1 MSEPLTMLTRVKN
14 SLSAAEARRVALAA
28 QGFARP
34 RPATAGTRQLN
45 AALARMATL
54 QIDSVNVFA
63 RSHYMP
69 LFSRVGAYDTAAL
82 DRLLFARRPPY
93 VEYWAHVAAFIPA
106 ADWALFD
113 FRMTAM
119 RAKYGS
125 QPGGWFDTHR
135 DIVDWVRAE
144 LADRGPLRPAQIEHD
159 AKKGA
164 RGPWWDWDV
173 VKHALEQMWLFGE
186 VAIAGRRGFE
196 RRYALAEHVIPRD
209 VLDNPVPRDEAVRE
223 LVRRATRA
231 YGVATAA
238 DVADYWRIADRKAVL
253 AALSDLTDAGE
264 VHPVTV
270 EGWTTAGRPAKA
282 WLHSE
287 AAVPRRVD
295 AAAILTPFDPVVWFR
310 DRAERLFGF
319 EYRIEIYT
327 PAPQRRYGYYSLP
340 VLVGDDIVGR
350 VDLKADRA
358 ASTLLVQSAWW
369 EHGRPADA
377 SERLADELRL
387 AAAWQGLESIS
398 VSRWGDA
405 TDDLARVL
413 PEAARHDAGPGT
425 PVPLGADEPDGLEAD
440 GLEADGLDAGSLE
453 PEGAALPS

>member
-1 MSEPLTMLTRVKN
+1 MRS

-34 RPATAGTRQLN
+34 RPAAAGTRQLN

-69 LFSRVGAYDTAAL
+69 LFSRVGAYDQAAL
-82 DRLLFARRPPY
+82 DRLLFARRPAY

-106 ADWALFD
+106 ADWGLFD
-113 FRMTAM
+113 FRMAAM
-119 RAKYGS
+119 RAKY
-125 QPGGWFDTHR
+125 QAPGGWFDTHR
-135 DIVDWVRAE
+135 DIVEWVRAE

-159 AKKGA
+159 AKQGA

-173 VKHALEQMWLFGE
+173 VKHALEHLWLFGE

-196 RRYALAEHVIPRD
+196 RRYALAEQVIPAH
-209 VLDNPVPRDEAVRE
+209 VLAAPVPKDDAIRE
-223 LVRRATRA
+223 LVRRAARA
-231 YGVATAA
+231 YGIATAA
-238 DVADYWRIADRKAVL
+238 DIADYWRIADRKAVIATL
-253 AALSDLTDAGE
+253 GDLVDAGE
-264 VHPVTV
+264 LRPVTV
-270 EGWTTAGRPAKA
+270 DGWKSAGRPAKA
-282 WLHSE
+282 WLHDE
-287 AAVPRRVD
+287 AVIPRRID

-310 DRAERLFGF
+310 DRAQRLFDF

-327 PAPQRRYGYYSLP
+327 PAPRRRYGYYSLP
-340 VLVGDDIVGR
+340 VLLGDDIVGR

-358 ASTLLVQSAWW
+358 RSTLLVQSAWW

-377 SERLADELRL
+377 AARLADELRL
-387 AAAWQGLESIS
+387 AAAWQGLEEIS

-405 TDDLARVL
+405 ADDLAGAL
-413 PEAARHDAGPGT
+413 PEAGRHDAGPAA
-425 PVPLGADEPDGLEAD
+425 PVALGADEPDDDIGLELE
-440 GLEADGLDAGSLE
+440 GLAS
-453 PEGAALPS
+453 

>member
-1 MSEPLTMLTRVKN
+1 MSEARATLARVKS

-28 QGFARP
+28 QGFGRP
-34 RPATAGTRQLN
+34 RPTAAGTRQLN
-45 AALARMATL
+45 GALARMATL

-82 DRLLFARRPPY
+82 DRLLFARRSPY

-106 ADWALFD
+106 EDWGLFD
-113 FRMTAM
+113 FRMQAM

-125 QPGGWFDTHR
+125 KPGGWFDANR

-159 AKKGA
+159 AKQSA

-173 VKHALEQMWLFGE
+173 VKQALEHLWMFGE

-196 RRYALAEHVIPRD
+196 RRYGLAEQVIPRH
-209 VLDNPVPRDEAVRE
+209 VLEAPVPRDEAVRE
-223 LVRRATRA
+223 LTRRATRA

-238 DVADYWRIADRKAVL
+238 DIADYWRIADRKAVT
-253 AALSDLTDAGE
+253 AALDDLVDAGE
-264 VHPVTV
+264 LYPITV

-282 WLHSE
+282 WLH
-287 AAVPRRVD
+287 ADAVVPRKID
-295 AAAILTPFDPVVWFR
+295 AAAILTPIDPVVWFR
-310 DRAERLFGF
+310 DRAKRLFDF

-327 PAPQRRYGYYSLP
+327 PAPRRRFGYYSLP
-340 VLVGDDIVGR
+340 VLIGDDIVGR

-358 ASTLLVQSAWW
+358 ASRLLVQSAWW
-369 EHGRPADA
+369 EHGTPADA
-377 SERLADELRL
+377 APRLAQELRL
-387 AAAWQGLESIS
+387 AASWQGLESLS

-413 PEAARHDAGPGT
+413 PEATRHEAGPAE
-425 PVPLGADEPDGLEAD
+425 PVPLAADEPGAD
-440 GLEADGLDAGSLE
+440 THDLDVEELAG
-453 PEGAALPS
+453 

>member
-1 MSEPLTMLTRVKN
+1 MSEPLARLAGVRS

-28 QGFARP
+28 QGFGRP
-34 RPATAGTRQLN
+34 RPAIAGTRQLN
-45 AALARMATL
+45 GALSRMATL

-69 LFSRVGAYDTAAL
+69 LFSRIGAYDTAAL

-106 ADWALFD
+106 QDWGLFD
-113 FRMTAM
+113 FRMQAM
-119 RAKYGS
+119 RAKYGGA
-125 QPGGWFDTHR
+125 PGGWFDANR
-135 DIVDWVRAE
+135 EIVDWVRAE

-173 VKHALEQMWLFGE
+173 VKHALEHLWLFGE

-196 RRYALAEHVIPRD
+196 RRYGLAEQVIPRD
-209 VLDNPVPRDEAVRE
+209 VLGSPVPRDDAVRE
-223 LVRRATRA
+223 LVRRAARA

-238 DVADYWRIADRKAVL
+238 DLADYWRIADRKAITTAVD
-253 AALSDLTDAGE
+253 DLVDAGE
-264 VHPVTV
+264 LHPVAV
-270 EGWTTAGRPAKA
+270 EGWTTGGRPAKA
-282 WLHSE
+282 WLHRD
-287 AAVPRRVD
+287 AAVPRRID

-310 DRAERLFGF
+310 DRAERLFDF

-327 PAPQRRYGYYSLP
+327 PAPKRRFGYYSLP
-340 VLVGDDIVGR
+340 VLIDDDVVGR

-358 ASTLLVQSAWW
+358 ASTLRVQSGWW
-369 EHGRPADA
+369 EDGRPSDA
-377 SERLADELRL
+377 AARLADELRL

-405 TDDLARVL
+405 VEDLARVM
-413 PEAARHDAGPGT
+413 PEAARHEAGPAE
-425 PVPLGADEPDGLEAD
+425 PVALADEEPGADDLV
-440 GLEADGLDAGSLE
+440 AGTLAS
-453 PEGAALPS
+453 

>member
-1 MSEPLTMLTRVKN
+1 MSEARATLTRVKN
-14 SLSAAEARRVALAA
+14 SLSAAEARRVALSA
-28 QGFARP
+28 QGFGRARP
-34 RPATAGTRQLN
+34 PAAGTRQLN
-45 AALARMATL
+45 GALARMATL

-69 LFSRVGAYDTAAL
+69 LFSRVGSYDTAAL
-82 DRLLFARRPPY
+82 DRLLFARRSPY

-106 ADWALFD
+106 EDWGLFD

-125 QPGGWFDTHR
+125 KPGGWFDTHR

-173 VKHALEQMWLFGE
+173 VKHALEYLWLFGE

-196 RRYALAEHVIPRD
+196 RSYALADQVIPRD
-209 VLDNPVPRDEAVRE
+209 VLDRRVPREDAIRE
-223 LVRRATRA
+223 LVRRAARA

-238 DVADYWRIADRKAVL
+238 DLADYWRIADRKAVL
-253 AALSDLTDAGE
+253 AALADLVDAGE

-282 WLHSE
+282 WLHAE
-287 AAVPRRVD
+287 ATVPRRVD

-310 DRAERLFGF
+310 DRAERLFDF

-377 SERLADELRL
+377 AERLAGELRL
-387 AAAWQGLESIS
+387 AATWQGLESIS

-405 TDDLARVL
+405 TDDLALVL
-413 PEAARHDAGPGT
+413 PEAARHDARPAE
-425 PVPLGADEPDGLEAD
+425 PAPLAADEPDELAN
-440 GLEADGLDAGSLE
+440 
-453 PEGAALPS
+453 